1 MRQSYL
7 RNLKVKFLIKEAM
20 NRVRLLWTS
29 SKGDYLVIQKQ
40 LGFTPHNVDYYNLA
54 LSHKSVMVRAK
65 KDSQSNERLEYLGDA
80 VIEAIVSDIL
90 YKQYKNADEGLLTNM
105 RVKLVQRETL
115 NKVAQQMGLEKI
127 IKTTPMN
134 KTHNFNVYGNAF
146 EALVGAIYLVRCF
159 DFTYYY
165 LKDVVLKK
173 FMDMSKVIN
182 DDHDY
187 KSKLIE
193 WCQKNRVHIAY
204 SVVNESKDKDHNIM
218 FKSEVRLNNVH
229 GGFGTGYSKK
239 ESQQMASQA
248 ALRRLK
254 KDRSFF
260 RKEKKND
267 SNVQSQDSS
276 CAE

>member
-1 MRQSYL
+1 
-7 RNLKVKFLIKEAM
+7 M

-29 SKGDYLVIQKQ
+29 SREDYKVIREQ

-54 LSHKSVMVRAK
+54 LSHKSVLVRAR
-65 KDSQSNERLEYLGDA
+65 KDSQSNERLEFLGDA
-80 VIEAIVSDIL
+80 VIESIVSDIL
-90 YKQYKNADEGLLTNM
+90 YKQYKNANEGVLTSM
-105 RVKLVQRETL
+105 RVKLVQRDTL

-146 EALVGAIYLVRCF
+146 EALVGAMYLDRGF

-165 LKDVVLKK
+165 VKDIVLKT

-193 WCQKNRVHIAY
+193 WCQKNHVRVAF
-204 SVVNESKDKDHNIM
+204 SVMSETKDKDHNVV
-218 FKSEVRLNNVH
+218 FKSEVRLNNVS
-229 GGFGTGYSKK
+229 GGTGTGYSKK
-239 ESQQMASQA
+239 ESQQMASQV
-248 ALRRLK
+248 ALKRLK
-254 KDRSFF
+254 KDRNFF
-260 RKEKKND
+260 RKEKNND
-267 SNVQSQDSS
+267 SNDRSQESS
-276 CAE
+276 CAVN